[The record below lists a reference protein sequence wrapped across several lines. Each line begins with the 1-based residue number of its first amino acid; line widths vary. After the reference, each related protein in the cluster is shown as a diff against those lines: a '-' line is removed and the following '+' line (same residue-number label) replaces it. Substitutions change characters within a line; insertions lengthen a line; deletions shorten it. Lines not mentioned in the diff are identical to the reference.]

1 MKYLTFQKENDG
13 CVRLLG
19 GSVAVLWVVW
29 VFDVFL
35 DDVHFSLALPPFFA
49 ARGAQAAGWP
59 CRRRC
64 ERHRLSNSGFGVQLA
79 DSKAAFLTKYPA
91 HLPKRHRCPCH
102 AEALT
107 PQYPGRAR
115 HVERGAD
122 ASCSW
127 PRSSNTFSAC
137 RRPPGATRSSQFLHR
152 LELEGCGAKEKTCWS
167 ARPGCL

>member
-1 MKYLTFQKENDG
+1 M
-13 CVRLLG
+13 RLLG

-35 DDVHFSLALPPFFA
+35 DDVHFSLALPPFLQRGGPRA
-49 ARGAQAAGWP
+49 ADWP

-64 ERHRLSNSGFGVQLA
+64 ERHRLSNSSFGVQLA

-91 HLPKRHRCPCH
+91 HLTKRHRCPCH
-102 AEALT
+102 PEALA

-115 HVERGAD
+115 RAERGAD

-127 PRSSNTFSAC
+127 PRPSNMFSAC
-137 RRPPGATRSSQFLHR
+137 RRPPGAIRSSQFLHR
-152 LELEGCGAKEKTCWS
+152 LQLLKAVEPKKRHAGARDLAVCEV
-167 ARPGCL
+167 A